1 MKSVLITGAYSPLG
15 HAIAEKFYS
24 ANYVVYGT
32 STSKRECNIFKT
44 ICVDIRNEE
53 DVREKLK
60 EISSLDVL
68 VNNAGIFTINS
79 PEALTTDD
87 FDSVFDVNVKGLML
101 VTKYLLPV
109 LKKSNGSIV
118 NISSMNSLHP
128 GFGSTCHYDASKGA
142 VSSFTRSLA
151 KECGLRVNALAP
163 GLIKREDL
171 LGSDLSKHYEEHS
184 VKGML
189 NVKELAESVFFL
201 ANSTGIYGQTLL
213 QDNGYCLY

>member
-15 HAIAEKFYS
+15 HAIAEKFHS
-24 ANYVVYGT
+24 ENYLVYGT
-32 STSKRECNIFKT
+32 STSKRDDSIFKT
-44 ICVDIRNEE
+44 ICVDIKNEE

-60 EISSLDVL
+60 EIISLDVL

-79 PEALTTDD
+79 PEALTLDD
-87 FDSVFDVNVKGLML
+87 YNLVFDVNVKGLML
-101 VTKYLLPV
+101 VTKYMLPL

-118 NISSMNSLHP
+118 NISSMNYYHP
-128 GFGSTCHYDASKGA
+128 GFGATCHYDASKGA
-142 VSSFTRSLA
+142 VSSYTRSLA
-151 KECGLRVNALAP
+151 RECGLRVNALAP

-171 LGSDLSKHYEEHS
+171 LESDLSKHYEEHS
-184 VKGML
+184 IKGML